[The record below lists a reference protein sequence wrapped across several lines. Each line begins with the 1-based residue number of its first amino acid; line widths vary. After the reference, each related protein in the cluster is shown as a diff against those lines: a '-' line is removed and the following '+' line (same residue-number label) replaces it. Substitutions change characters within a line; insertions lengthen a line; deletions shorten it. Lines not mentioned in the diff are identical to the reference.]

1 MKNYSEMHAAVL
13 GSTGSVGRQAIDALT
28 ALGVRIDL
36 LCAGNNT
43 DLLIEQINEVHPLA
57 AAVPNEENAEIIKD
71 AVGDSCRIF
80 GGEDAVCE
88 AIRRYCPHT
97 DVTVHAISRPCG
109 ASRRS

>member
-43 DLLIEQINEVHPLA
+43 DLLLEQINDVHPLA
-57 AAVPNEENAEIIKD
+57 AAVPDAGNAEIIKA

-80 GGEDAVCE
+80 GGEPYPALRGFPPLLKQRNAAPE
-88 AIRRYCPHT
+88 SPWRTKRQ
-97 DVTVHAISRPCG
+97 
-109 ASRRS
+109 